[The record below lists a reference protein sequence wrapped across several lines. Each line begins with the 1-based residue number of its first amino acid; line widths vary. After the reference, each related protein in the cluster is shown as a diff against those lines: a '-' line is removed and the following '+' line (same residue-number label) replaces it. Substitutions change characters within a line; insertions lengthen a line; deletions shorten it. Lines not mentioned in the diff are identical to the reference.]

1 MRLHKGRF
9 DMKVIMILADGMR
22 PDSITNVE
30 NAQRIISKSASTMNA
45 RTVYPSV
52 TLPCHISLFHSVT
65 PERHGTT
72 TNTYVPQVRPIDGLC
87 EVLKYEGDK
96 KCAIFYNW
104 EEIRDVSR
112 PNSLAHSCFYAG
124 RRIGYKLAGEELT
137 DAAISY
143 LKKYDTDFT
152 FIYFGYPDM
161 AGHDHGW
168 MTEEYLEAIQSSWN
182 NIEKLM
188 NELGDEYTYIITADH
203 GGHNRTHGTDMPED
217 MIIPIIINGKD
228 FEKGADLGDANII
241 DIAPTIT
248 KLLGVEADKEWE
260 GKALI

>member
-1 MRLHKGRF
+1 
-9 DMKVIMILADGMR
+9 MKVIVILPDGMR
-22 PDSITNVE
+22 PDSLTDIA
-30 NAQRIISKSASTMNA
+30 NAQKIIGESSYSMNA
-45 RTVYPSV
+45 QTVFPSV

-65 PERHGTT
+65 PQRHGTT
-72 TNTYVPQVRPIDGLC
+72 TNTYMPQVRPVNGLC
-87 EVLKYEGDK
+87 EVLKQADK

-124 RRIGYKLAGEELT
+124 RRIGYKQAGEELT
-137 DAAISY
+137 EAAISY

-161 AGHDHGW
+161 QGHNYGW
-168 MTEEYLEAIQSSWN
+168 MTDEYTEAIQSSWD

-188 NELGDEYTYIITADH
+188 SALGDEYTYIITTDH
-203 GGHNRTHGTDMPED
+203 GGHDRTHGTDMPED
-217 MIIPIIINGKD
+217 MLIPIIIKGKG
-228 FEKGADLGDANII
+228 FEAGKILENANIM
-241 DIAPTIT
+241 DIAPTVA
-248 KLLGVEADKEWE
+248 KLLGVEPDGEWE

>member
-1 MRLHKGRF
+1 
-9 DMKVIMILADGMR
+9 MKVIVILPDGMR
-22 PDSITNVE
+22 PDSLTDIAT
-30 NAQRIISKSASTMNA
+30 AQRIIGESSYSMEAQ
-45 RTVYPSV
+45 TVFPSV

-65 PERHGTT
+65 PQRHGTT
-72 TNTYVPQVRPIDGLC
+72 TNTYMPQVRPVNGLC
-87 EVLKYEGDK
+87 EVLKQADK

-124 RRIGYKLAGEELT
+124 RRIGYKQAGEELT

-161 AGHDHGW
+161 QGHNYGW
-168 MTEEYLEAIQSSWN
+168 MTDEYTEAIQSSWD

-188 NELGDEYTYIITADH
+188 NALGDEYTYIITADH
-203 GGHNRTHGTDMPED
+203 GGHDRTHGTDMPED
-217 MIIPIIINGKD
+217 MIIPIIIKGKD
-228 FEKGADLGDANII
+228 FEAGKILENANIM
-241 DIAPTIT
+241 DIAPTVT
-248 KLLGVEADKEWE
+248 KLLGVEPDSEWE